1 MKITIDTTKDRPEDI
16 RKAVAFLNSL
26 SLMHSRVE
34 SKPRNI
40 FEDPSPSLNINSPQE
55 IPNQQETSQ
64 PAESNVGNAFT
75 SLFGNSES
83 SESKLEEKE
92 EENKQEQIE
101 IVPY

>member
-26 SLMHSRVE
+26 SLTHSKVE

-40 FEDPSPSLNINSPQE
+40 FEDPSPNLNINSPQE
-55 IPNQQETSQ
+55 IPTQENSQ
-64 PAESNVGNAFT
+64 PTESNVGNAFT
-75 SLFGNSES
+75 SLFGSSENSEP
-83 SESKLEEKE
+83 KIEEKE
-92 EENKQEQIE
+92 EEKQDQIE

>member
-26 SLMHSRVE
+26 SLTHSKVE

-40 FEDPSPSLNINSPQE
+40 FEDPSPSLNMDPPQQT
-55 IPNQQETSQ
+55 PTQETTQ
-64 PAESNVGNAFT
+64 PTESDVGNAFT
-75 SLFGNSES
+75 SLFGNSEN
-83 SESKLEEKE
+83 SESKLEEKDE
-92 EENKQEQIE
+92 EKQEQME